1 MEQQFEL
8 LRKYQSVDMELERY
22 EKEMRASNNR
32 KELLKY
38 RDFLLEQQTLLKKI
52 GSEVEVMGDR
62 AEALADEVERL
73 NTAVGEAAALFET
86 DKPAD
91 AEQAEAQIAS
101 LQKLLGT
108 ITRYESEIAK
118 LRKDADARDRLQH
131 EVRVRAAKARAEF
144 DRIKVLYD
152 EEYKNASVKLEE
164 LQKKV
169 AEEEKNIPAPL
180 LEKYKTIKRHSSPPV
195 TTIHDGCCGGCN
207 TQLPAADMDKI
218 RTGAPYVECENCGR
232 IILVADEA

>member
-1 MEQQFEL
+1 MSAADEEGLILEQQFEL

-32 KELLKY
+32 KELMKY

-73 NTAVGEAAALFET
+73 NAAVAEAAGLFEKET
-86 DKPAD
+86 PQD

-131 EVRVRAAKARAEF
+131 EVRVRAAKAAGDAYQSFSGLADGKEG
-144 DRIKVLYD
+144 D
-152 EEYKNASVKLEE
+152 ASRCSTTRSTRTPPSSWKSCRSGWRRR
-164 LQKKV
+164 
-169 AEEEKNIPAPL
+169 
-180 LEKYKTIKRHSSPPV
+180 KRTSPPSCWRS
-195 TTIHDGCCGGCN
+195 TRRSSGIP
-207 TQLPAADMDKI
+207 L
-218 RTGAPYVECENCGR
+218 RR
-232 IILVADEA
+232 